1 MSKMKERVLAEHEE
15 KKKKEEAVTKQPVN
29 TIQTIAEEKTPY
41 MQNTAVRPQIS
52 TQTTAPEP
60 PNKWNFRRSS
70 AYQRG
75 HAEI

>member
-1 MSKMKERVLAEHEE
+1 MPEE

-60 PNKWNFRRSS
+60 PKQMELFEDHLLTRE
-70 AYQRG
+70 AMQK
-75 HAEI
+75 

>member
-52 TQTTAPEP
+52 T
-60 PNKWNFRRSS
+60 
-70 AYQRG
+70 
-75 HAEI
+75 